1 MSSTE
6 LLSFAP
12 VETHLLDVPETGQT
26 FRIQV
31 MQPGRPARD
40 TRRYPVV
47 YATDANWTFD
57 LFKQLSYLLQVSEH
71 DAPPYILVGIGYDG
85 DAPHAAMRL
94 RVRDFTAPPY
104 PRFDPDK
111 LGLRFDGI
119 LLPEEGAPNFH
130 LGEKSRDFIGDQLIP
145 FVDERYDTIPGDR
158 TYFGHSGGGYFGLY
172 TMFTRSELFRN
183 YVVSSPG
190 LVYHGVLGGTALDN
204 DDFGLKLAEDF
215 IAAGGSLDGVR
226 LYLSAGGE
234 EEFEPALGGWQIVSG
249 VVRMSKILRD
259 ARLPGFEVMTEVI
272 PRESHMTV
280 WPIAFT
286 HGVQAMLGT
295 RRVPDVLY

>member
-6 LLSFAP
+6 PLHVAP
-12 VETHLLDVPETGQT
+12 VETHELDVPGTGQT

-31 MQPGRPARD
+31 MQPGRPSGD

-57 LFKQLSYLLQVSEH
+57 MFKQLSYLMQMAAD
-71 DAPPYILVGIGYDG
+71 DAPPFILVGIGYPS

-94 RVRDFTAPPY
+94 RIRDFTALPY

-111 LGLRFDGI
+111 LALRYTGI

-130 LGEKSRDFIGDQLIP
+130 LGDQSRDFIADQLVP

-172 TMFTRSELFRN
+172 TMCTRPETFKN
-183 YVVSSPG
+183 YIVSSPG
-190 LVYHGVLGGTALDN
+190 LVYNGVIGGTQLDN
-204 DDFGLKLAEDF
+204 DAFGLRLIEDT
-215 IAAGGSLDGVR
+215 IASGRSLDGKR

-249 VVRMSKILRD
+249 VVRASKILRA
-259 ARLPGFEVMTEVI
+259 ARLPGFELMTEVI
-272 PRESHMTV
+272 PRESHITV
-280 WPIAFT
+280 WPIAFA

-295 RRVPDVLY
+295 RRVPDVVY